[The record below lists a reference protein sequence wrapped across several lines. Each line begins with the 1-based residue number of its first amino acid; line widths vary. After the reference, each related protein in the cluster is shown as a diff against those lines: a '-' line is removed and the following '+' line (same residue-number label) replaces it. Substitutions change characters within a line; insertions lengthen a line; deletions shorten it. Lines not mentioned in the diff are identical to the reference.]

1 MKTRTFTGS
10 EIDFLLSHY
19 RYDPLTGAL
28 TLPSGK
34 KYKRNCR
41 FQYFYVET
49 AIGWIAVHRLA
60 WILFYHRQPQ
70 YTIDH
75 INGNKYDNRIKNL
88 RDVPQSV
95 NNRNRHKSRKT
106 CFKSISAI
114 NEENV
119 FYTYMKNTR
128 VGRKFQNIDDA
139 VVFRIRHRLPI

>member
-1 MKTRTFTGS
+1 MKKRIFSGS
-10 EIDFLLSHY
+10 EIDFLRSHY
-19 RYDPLTGAL
+19 RYDALTGVII
-28 TLPSGK
+28 LPNGHELV
-34 KYKRNCR
+34 RNSR
-41 FQYFYVET
+41 IQYFYVET

-128 VGRKFQNIDDA
+128 VGRKFRNIDDA